1 VAGPGGVQSYLLSLK
16 ALPDQGSSLKAGQVA
31 QAVIQENQGE
41 LVAIFDRIRIPVP
54 PSASLAKGQNVT
66 VEVVRGD
73 AGLQF
78 RVSAAP
84 QQGVPS
90 QTSATPAQ
98 PAGQGTVPAPPL
110 SPGQVL
116 QATVQGSGS
125 DLAAVIGG
133 TRVPLP
139 PGAQLPPGQPVT
151 VQIIQSDA
159 GLLIRVTPNPTAVEG
174 AALAPGQTV
183 HAVVQ
188 GTPGALVA
196 AVQDTAIPLP
206 ATTQIAPGQ
215 TVTLEIVPS
224 ESGPL
229 FRLVPNAQSQA
240 QPAAPPLSL
249 QGTLQGK
256 PGDLSAVV
264 GNTRIPLG
272 ALPELQ
278 AGQTVTVEIAQGLS
292 ELLFRVVEAQPQA
305 APATAATPLPGLITS
320 VLKALGAF
328 RATPTAPQS
337 AAQIVPP
344 NFPSSDAAVRNLLSM
359 FLADG
364 QTSQDL
370 QLLQSLVSEGAAS
383 GGIPQALADEFTALV
398 TQFMVAE
405 DGDIAEVL
413 QQWGRGS
420 GRSLEARLAQALATG
435 DLNEFLDQAEGDLR
449 SSLARFR
456 QEGDIVRYLQGK
468 NQLRSFQGAVDR
480 VLNRL
485 TGAQLQNM
493 RGVDLPYAFLEL
505 PAMDSTGIQRAQ
517 IHIFGEGRGERRFDP
532 RNATVA
538 MDLSLTR
545 LGDIWVSLT
554 VVKGHCACRFRAT
567 RPEVVEAIEA
577 EADALRGALTEAGYA
592 GVQVQA
598 GLWSGQRLDDVA
610 GLMRRFSGLNV
621 KA

>member
-1 VAGPGGVQSYLLSLK
+1 M
-16 ALPDQGSSLKAGQVA
+16 
-31 QAVIQENQGE
+31 
-41 LVAIFDRIRIPVP
+41 
-54 PSASLAKGQNVT
+54 
-66 VEVVRGD
+66 
-73 AGLQF
+73 
-78 RVSAAP
+78 
-84 QQGVPS
+84 
-90 QTSATPAQ
+90 
-98 PAGQGTVPAPPL
+98 
-110 SPGQVL
+110 
-116 QATVQGSGS
+116 
-125 DLAAVIGG
+125 
-133 TRVPLP
+133 
-139 PGAQLPPGQPVT
+139 
-151 VQIIQSDA
+151 
-159 GLLIRVTPNPTAVEG
+159 
-174 AALAPGQTV
+174 
-183 HAVVQ
+183 
-188 GTPGALVA
+188 
-196 AVQDTAIPLP
+196 
-206 ATTQIAPGQ
+206 
-215 TVTLEIVPS
+215 
-224 ESGPL
+224 
-229 FRLVPNAQSQA
+229 
-240 QPAAPPLSL
+240 
-249 QGTLQGK
+249 
-256 PGDLSAVV
+256 
-264 GNTRIPLG
+264 
-272 ALPELQ
+272 
-278 AGQTVTVEIAQGLS
+278 
-292 ELLFRVVEAQPQA
+292 
-305 APATAATPLPGLITS
+305 
-320 VLKALGAF
+320 LKALGAF
-328 RATPTAPQS
+328 RATPSAPQS

-344 NFPSSDAAVRNLLSM
+344 NFPSSEAAVRNLLSM

-383 GGIPQALADEFTALV
+383 GGIPQAVADEFTALV

-413 QQWGRGS
+413 QQWGRSS

-449 SSLARFR
+449 SSLSRFR

-468 NQLRSFQGAVDR
+468 NQLRTFQGAVDR

-505 PAMDSTGIQRAQ
+505 PAMDGTGLQRAQ
-517 IHIFGEGRGERRFDP
+517 IHVFGEGRGERRFDP

-554 VVKGHCACRFRAT
+554 VVRGHCACRFRAT